1 MKPEERIYCI
11 EGHWNYGK
19 REVEPSVE
27 PILQMVAG
35 MGQWTYARRDAATI
49 EEMYYFLDR
58 EWVRCREGS
67 ILYIAA
73 HGDPG
78 RIWLSENQG
87 EGLDA
92 LSAKVDCKNCMVHF
106 GGCNVLD
113 IETDRVARFMA
124 ESGAT
129 AVSGYATETG
139 WTDTTWPPALALEL
153 MLFSSIK
160 VEGIDLTDGRSASG
174 RLPSLAEKLR
184 ESFPNCEFQLHT
196 KWDKPLGG
204 A

>member
-1 MKPEERIYCI
+1 MELDKRIYCI

-27 PILQMVAG
+27 PILQMVRG
-35 MGQWTYARRDAATI
+35 MGQWAYARRDAATL

-67 ILYIAA
+67 ILYIAT

-78 RIWLSENQG
+78 RIWLSEKQG

-92 LSAKVDCKNCMVHF
+92 FSAKVDCTNCLVHF
-106 GGCNVLD
+106 GGCNVLGID
-113 IETDRVARFMA
+113 PERVRRFMA

-129 AVSGYATETG
+129 AVSGYAAETG

-153 MLFSSIK
+153 MMFSSIK
-160 VEGIDLTDGRSASG
+160 AEGIDLADGRSASHRLPCLVG
-174 RLPSLAEKLR
+174 RLCERFADC
-184 ESFPNCEFQLHT
+184 SFRLHT
-196 KWDKPLGG
+196 KWDKG
-204 A
+204 